1 MATATRRAVV
11 MGAAAVLASGWR
23 ASRAAAQS
31 YDQEQLYGAISGEP
45 FPVPAINLNRI
56 RPQFLRSEVSY
67 DSDQPA
73 GTIIIDPAG
82 HHLYLTDGRGG
93 AIRYGVGV
101 GRQGFSW
108 AGTATIHDKRVWPDW
123 YPPKEMLA
131 RDPSIMESMSQLQ
144 GGTGMHGGP
153 GNPLGAR
160 AMYLFQGNKDTLFR
174 IHGTLEPW
182 TIGSSVSSGCI
193 RMINQDVMDLYERV
207 PVGTKVVVLGS
218 GAAQRPEASRRQAP
232 QVEDADQYGTEPA
245 QNDQY
250 GAQDQTAYGQNAYG
264 ADPNEDRNS
273 FAPRRYRQG
282 SRQQLPPD
290 PDE

>member
-23 ASRAAAQS
+23 AGRAVAQS
-31 YDQEQLYGAISGEP
+31 YDQEQLYGTVSGEP
-45 FPVPAINLNRI
+45 FPVAAVNLNRI
-56 RPQFLRSEVSY
+56 RSQFLRSEVAY
-67 DSDQPA
+67 ETDQPA

-108 AGTATIHDKRVWPDW
+108 AGSATIHDKRIWPDW

-160 AMYLFQGNKDTLFR
+160 AMYLFQGNKDTLYR

-193 RMINQDVMDLYERV
+193 RMINQDVIDLYERV
-207 PVGTKVVVLGS
+207 PVGTQVVVLGS
-218 GAAQRPEASRRQAP
+218 GSEQPEARRRRAP
-232 QVEDADQYGTEPA
+232 QADDADQYVNEPA
-245 QNDQY
+245 PNGQY
-250 GAQDQTAYGQNAYG
+250 GAQQTDGYDQNAYG
-264 ADPNEDRNS
+264 ADPSDDTFS
-273 FAPRRYRQG
+273 PKRYRAQG
-282 SRQQLPPD
+282 RVRQQLPPD
-290 PDE
+290 PDQ